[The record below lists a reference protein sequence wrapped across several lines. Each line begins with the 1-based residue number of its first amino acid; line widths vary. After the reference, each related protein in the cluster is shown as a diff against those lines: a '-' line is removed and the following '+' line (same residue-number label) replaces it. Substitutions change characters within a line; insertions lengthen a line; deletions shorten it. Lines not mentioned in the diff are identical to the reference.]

1 MRTRSGKTYEFNM
14 CRCGQ
19 YYAAP
24 IFKNRCSECF
34 SIKYPEKWQKII
46 KDQWT
51 PAHHIPRNIL
61 DAFVDEYAINVNI
74 KLLEYTILQ
83 VGIAADRSLS
93 VLFQFMNHFKAKGK
107 LGIRAK
113 DAADIYRKFKE
124 TYGNRFGRDNIGVGQ
139 GSNWRIQHL
148 IAGLILDYWNI
159 TSNDHGPVAYCYYGE
174 LGKKPRGL
182 TNDIPPCAIMMNNSN
197 IHNHR
202 LKFRFWAEST
212 NNIRPMASN
221 S

>member
-1 MRTRSGKTYEFNM
+1 MRTRSGKTYEFNK
-14 CRCGQ
+14 CRCGT
-19 YYAAP
+19 YYKTP
-24 IFKNRCSECF
+24 IFKNRCSQCF

-83 VGIAADRSLS
+83 VGISADRTLS
-93 VLFQFMNHFKAKGK
+93 VIFKFMNHFKAKGK
-107 LGIRAK
+107 LGIRAST
-113 DAADIYRKFKE
+113 AAHIYRKFNE
-124 TYGNRFGRDNIGVGQ
+124 TYGNKFGRDNIGVGV

-159 TSNDHGPVAYCYYGE
+159 TSNDHGPVAYCYYGQ
-174 LGKKPRGL
+174 LGNKPRGL
-182 TNDIPPCAIMMNNSN
+182 TTDIPPCAIMMNDSN

-212 NNIRPMASN
+212 NNIRPMAAN